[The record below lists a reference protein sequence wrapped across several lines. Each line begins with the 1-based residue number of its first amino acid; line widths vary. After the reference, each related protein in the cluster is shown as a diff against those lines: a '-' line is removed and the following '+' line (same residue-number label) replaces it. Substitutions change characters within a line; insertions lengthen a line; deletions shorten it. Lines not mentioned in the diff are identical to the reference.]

1 MSDVNQQIN
10 VSTTDSDLPF
20 QLYMAMRRYC
30 KVQERIRTKV
40 GKSIGLTEAQYYLVR
55 ALALSNSKLSY
66 SQLAKR
72 TGLSHN
78 SISTLVKGLVK
89 SGLIQQH
96 PYPDDGRIT
105 QLTLSSEGEE
115 LVQHLFNFSTSQ
127 QDVLQKV
134 VRMIEEDDLL
144 RKLDDLEKMALEFF
158 DDTNM

>member
-1 MSDVNQQIN
+1 MSDVDQQIN

-55 ALALSNSKLSY
+55 ALALSSSRLSY
-66 SQLAKR
+66 TQLAKR
-72 TGLSHN
+72 TSLSHN
-78 SISTLVKGLVK
+78 SVSTLVKGLVK
-89 SGLIQQH
+89 SGVIQKH

-105 QLTLSSEGEE
+105 ELSLSSQGEAM
-115 LVQHLFNFSTSQ
+115 VQNVFKFSKSQ
-127 QDVLQKV
+127 QNVLQKV
-134 VRMIEEDDLL
+134 IRMIEEDDLL
-144 RKLDDLEKMALEFF
+144 RKLGELEKLALEFF

>member
-1 MSDVNQQIN
+1 MSDVHQQIN
-10 VSTTDSDLPF
+10 DSTSDADLPF

-55 ALALSNSKLSY
+55 ALALSSSNLSY

-89 SGLIQQH
+89 SGIIQQH

-105 QLTLSSEGEE
+105 ELSLSSQGEE
-115 LVQHLFNFSTSQ
+115 TVQNVFNFSKSQ

-134 VRMIEEDDLL
+134 IRMIEEDDLL
-144 RKLDDLEKMALEFF
+144 RKLDDLEKMALQFF
-158 DDTNM
+158 DNANM